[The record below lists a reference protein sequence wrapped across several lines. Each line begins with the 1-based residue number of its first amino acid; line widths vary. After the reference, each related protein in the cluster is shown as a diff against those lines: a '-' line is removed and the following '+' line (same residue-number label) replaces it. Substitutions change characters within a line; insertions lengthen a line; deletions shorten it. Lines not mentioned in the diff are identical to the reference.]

1 MIKKYSLEIEQSMK
15 ATFFTLNEKTRRIYA
30 ATEAEKLG
38 YGGIKYI
45 SELFS
50 IDPKTIRAGKK
61 ELEILKK
68 TPNHQKRKERRVYK
82 KTWWRTQEE
91 CR

>member
-1 MIKKYSLEIEQSMK
+1 MYMNKKYSSDIEESMK
-15 ATFFTLNEKTRRIYA
+15 ITFRTLNEKSKRIYA

-38 YGGIKYI
+38 HGGTKYI
-45 SELFS
+45 SELLS

-68 TPNHQKRKERRVYK
+68 TPLPLKKRRKRSESEK
-82 KTWWRTQEE
+82 
-91 CR
+91 

>member
-38 YGGIKYI
+38 YGG
-45 SELFS
+45 
-50 IDPKTIRAGKK
+50 
-61 ELEILKK
+61 
-68 TPNHQKRKERRVYK
+68 
-82 KTWWRTQEE
+82 
-91 CR
+91 

>member
-1 MIKKYSLEIEQSMK
+1 MIKKYSQDIEESMI
-15 ATFFTLNEKTRRIYA
+15 ATFKTLNERTRRLYA

-38 YGGIKYI
+38 YGGTKYI

-50 IDPKTIRAGKK
+50 IDPKTIWAGKK

-68 TPNHQKRKERRVYK
+68 TPFPMKKKRKK
-82 KTWWRTQEE
+82 NA
-91 CR
+91 

>member
-1 MIKKYSLEIEQSMK
+1 MIKRYSSNTEESMK
-15 ATFFTLNEKTRRIYA
+15 ITFDTLNEKSKRIYA

-38 YGGIKYI
+38 FGGTKYI

-68 TPNHQKRKERRVYK
+68 TPLSPKKKRKKNVLENQVEEEK
-82 KTWWRTQEE
+82 K
-91 CR
+91 

>member
-61 ELEILKK
+61 LEILKK
-68 TPNHQKRKERRVYK
+68 TPQPPKKKRKK
-82 KTWWRTQEE
+82 SI
-91 CR
+91 